1 MTAEQDKALARTGSV
16 EQRRRLARRK
26 DLQPEL
32 LYFLAGDANVEVR
45 QEVAGNDAT
54 PWQADAILVL
64 DQDVDVRSGLGPKL
78 ARLLPGLS
86 DTARASVRDRVLKMI
101 EQLARDEAEKVRAA
115 LSESIKR
122 LDCVPADIVKI
133 LATDMALLVAEP
145 VLRFSP
151 MLGEA
156 DLLEII
162 AGRHARGALG
172 AIASRDPVTAAV
184 ADAIAYSSDSAAI
197 ATLLANP
204 LAQVREETLD
214 ALVERA
220 PGQAEWHGPL
230 VDRPVMPQRLLSRL
244 AAFVAETFI
253 AKLQQRKDLDPK
265 TRVAIAKALGD
276 RNAPVECAAPVP
288 KAEPEEKIELV
299 EDRVRRLR
307 AEGKLDEE
315 AVFEALDK
323 GDRPFVRAAVAA
335 LAHTEPETFDRV
347 VSGRSAKGMVALAW
361 RARLGPRLAY
371 QLQLRMGGLSPRQA
385 LAPRNGEWPLTADEM
400 VWHLEFFGIADS
412 QLRPVS
418 PGRDR

>member
-1 MTAEQDKALARTGSV
+1 MSVERDKALARTGSV
-16 EQRRRLARRK
+16 EQRRGLARRK
-26 DLQPEL
+26 DLTPEL
-32 LYFLAGDANVEVR
+32 LYFLAGDANAEVR

-86 DTARASVRDRVLKMI
+86 DAARASVRDRVLKMV
-101 EQLARDEAEKVRAA
+101 EQLARDEAEKVRAV
-115 LSESIKR
+115 LSEAIKR

-184 ADAIAYSSDSAAI
+184 ADAIAYSNDTAAV

-220 PGQAEWHGPL
+220 PGQVEWHPPL

-244 AAFVAETFI
+244 AACVAE
-253 AKLQQRKDLDPK
+253 ALVARLQQRKDLDPQ
-265 TRVAIAKALGD
+265 TRVAIANALGA
-276 RNAPVECAAPVP
+276 RT
-288 KAEPEEKIELV
+288 AEDEGSAREAEAKPEKKIELV
-299 EDRVRRLR
+299 EDKVRRLR
-307 AEGKLDEE
+307 AEGSLDED

-347 VSGRSAKGMVALAW
+347 ISGRSAKGMVALAW

-385 LAPRNGEWPLTADEM
+385 LAPRNGEWPLTPDEM
-400 VWHLEFFGIADS
+400 IWHLEFFGITDA

-418 PGRDR
+418 QGRDR